1 MYNENDIAGT
11 LTSVVIEGGMG
22 SICWLDVWQSKVA
35 RHKRRVIQ
43 AELGADLGDEQAPVP
58 VFCKQQY
65 LGVKCVGQVGGGG
78 EVFRSCLFEFE
89 GGSKEVDQ
97 ECSGFCRSRNEWWY
111 SMEDQRSS
119 LGRY

>member
-1 MYNENDIAGT
+1 MYNENEIAGT

-22 SICWLDVWQSKVA
+22 SSCWLDVWQSKVA

-65 LGVKCVGQVGGGG
+65 LGVKCVGQVGGNSTGVVFLNLKVAARRSIRNAAVFAGAGMNGG
-78 EVFRSCLFEFE
+78 TAWKINDR
-89 GGSKEVDQ
+89 
-97 ECSGFCRSRNEWWY
+97 R
-111 SMEDQRSS
+111 
-119 LGRY
+119 